1 VHELDLRIGDTV
13 MIEKGGDVIPK
24 VSGVVAELRPL
35 DAQPWTMP
43 NICPCDRHSHLHRP
57 EGNAQWFCNDG
68 KCPWQLRRTLEHFA
82 SRDAMDIDGLGQKA
96 IEQFIEAGLLT
107 SIADIYR
114 LEERQ
119 AQILSLERWAPK
131 SLQRLLDGIEESK
144 TRPFERVLFALGIR
158 FVGEGVAKILARS
171 IASMDALL
179 GATHERL
186 TSVNE
191 IGDAIA
197 ESVIA
202 YMSEDD
208 NREQISSLRMAGL
221 QMVSAAGVVTS
232 SQMAGMT
239 LVFTGELTRMTRR
252 QAEEAVEHR
261 GGKASG
267 SVSKKTSYV
276 VAGEAAGSK
285 VEKAR
290 SLGVPVISE
299 EEFLAMITSPGSS

>member
-1 VHELDLRIGDTV
+1 
-13 MIEKGGDVIPK
+13 
-24 VSGVVAELRPL
+24 
-35 DAQPWTMP
+35 
-43 NICPCDRHSHLHRP
+43 
-57 EGNAQWFCNDG
+57 
-68 KCPWQLRRTLEHFA
+68 
-82 SRDAMDIDGLGQKA
+82 MDIDGLGEKA

-114 LEERQ
+114 LGDRQ
-119 AQILSLERWAPK
+119 EQILRLERWAPK

-171 IASMDALL
+171 FASMDALQ
-179 GATHERL
+179 GATREHL

-197 ESVIA
+197 ESIIA
-202 YMSEDD
+202 YMSEED
-208 NREQISSLRMAGL
+208 NREQISALRLAGL
-221 QMVSAAGVVTS
+221 QMESAAGVVTS
-232 SQMAGMT
+232 NEMAGMT
-239 LVFTGELTRMTRR
+239 FVFTGELTRMTRR
-252 QAEEAVEHR
+252 QAEEAVEQR

-276 VAGEAAGSK
+276 VAGESAGSK
-285 VEKAR
+285 LEKAR
-290 SLGVPVISE
+290 SLGVPVISQ